1 MTKPK
6 RNNDKYWTGTNKF
19 DEIEYADD
27 LEEYISELEV
37 KLSGQLEPQVK
48 PASTDIE
55 KQESMVTILSQFLD
69 EIEQDDR
76 IIKYRKIGE
85 STAWERI
92 AIHNALEK
100 LLALDNLKIIPIE

>member
-37 KLSGQLEPQVK
+37 KLSGQPEPLDCLVSL
-48 PASTDIE
+48 PAN
-55 KQESMVTILSQFLD
+55 
-69 EIEQDDR
+69 
-76 IIKYRKIGE
+76 IKLNPSGQR
-85 STAWERI
+85 
-92 AIHNALEK
+92 K
-100 LLALDNLKIIPIE
+100 LLDWIKFCFEIGWSKEHVIKLKDFWLETHDEYGNLI